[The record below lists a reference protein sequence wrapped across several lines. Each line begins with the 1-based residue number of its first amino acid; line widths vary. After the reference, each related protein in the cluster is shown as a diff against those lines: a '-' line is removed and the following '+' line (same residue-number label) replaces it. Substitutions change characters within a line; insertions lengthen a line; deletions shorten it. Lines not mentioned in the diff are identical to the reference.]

1 MNDEYNELY
10 NMLSTDREDV
20 RKLKEEY
27 EKDMSVLL
35 GRIRSYHINQID
47 ITDEYDM
54 ENDFDRFKVDD
65 TYLKYSMNNDA
76 LDYKISLLQGYLQE
90 LFIEKKFN
98 AFKREQEEKL
108 SKREY
113 MEYINNS
120 NVKSDRI
127 SSWYQEFMQK

>member
-113 MEYINNS
+113 MEYINNP

>member
-27 EKDMSVLL
+27 EKDMSILL